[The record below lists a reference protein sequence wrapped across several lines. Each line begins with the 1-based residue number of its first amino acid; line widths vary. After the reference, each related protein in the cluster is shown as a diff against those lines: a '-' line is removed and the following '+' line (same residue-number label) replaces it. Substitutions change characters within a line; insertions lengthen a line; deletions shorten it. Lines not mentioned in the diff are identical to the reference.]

1 MGRAACTVLPLP
13 QQLQDLRAG
22 PSSTHPRSRNFLRVF
37 LSRPMVGLAGSG
49 GLASLLSSFGRERGE
64 KLASVLAA
72 FLLLLMTV

>member
-1 MGRAACTVLPLP
+1 
-13 QQLQDLRAG
+13 
-22 PSSTHPRSRNFLRVF
+22 
-37 LSRPMVGLAGSG
+37 MVGLAGSG